1 MFRLEKVFQNDDKFY
16 NYFSIFFKS
25 LIIYFVIYL
34 FIILENNS
42 IYSIGNLGI
51 YVDSNYYIFSI
62 FLPILFFISNFF
74 ILKETKFN
82 NEILRVSFTDL
93 KILLINIFILFFFF
107 SLKNYTLLIN
117 KEFLLLFF
125 LLIFFILFSNL
136 ILNRIYKYL
145 IDSNII
151 QRNIL
156 LVGNYKDVIKILNEK
171 KDLINIYKCCL
182 VTDIND
188 LQIKNI
194 RNEIK
199 IPTFNLNEDV
209 RSILEYHHLGQV
221 WILDNSYDQKI
232 LENMISLVIKFS
244 VDILIVKIDKIIKK
258 NSQLLVNNKYHFI
271 NYEISKFYGIN
282 FLIKILLDKI
292 LSLVF
297 ITILSPVLLICL
309 ILIYLE
315 DGYPLIFF
323 QDRTGWDGRRF
334 RIFKL
339 RTLKNIKFDKT
350 QQVQKND
357 ERLLKIGKFI
367 RKYSIDEVPQ
377 FFNVLLGDMSIVG
390 PRPHMVEHDI
400 FYSKIFKEFLKRHK
414 TNPGLTGWAQINGLR
429 GATPNQEF
437 MRKRMEYDLWYLN
450 NWNPLLDIIII
461 LKTFFVIFKYKG
473 D

>member
-145 IDSNII
+145 IESNII

-188 LQIKNI
+188 LKIKNI

-199 IPTFNLNEDV
+199 IPTFNLDEDV

-357 ERLLKIGKFI
+357 ERLLQIGKFI

-429 GATPNQEF
+429 GATPNQES